1 MSFTKYSE
9 YKESGIDWLGPV
21 PITWLIQRSDAVLK
35 STRRQID
42 PSQFAKEDVF
52 HYSIPSVQEI
62 GTGRIEDGSEIA
74 SAKQLIDKK
83 VVLVSKLNPRKATTC
98 IAEPKGRLTLC
109 STEFVSL
116 EPKNL
121 SIEYLAY
128 LVQGEGFRQSLE
140 SKVMSVTNSHQRAEP
155 SDIYRFWMAL
165 PSQLEQQK
173 ISTFLDRETAKID
186 ALVAEQESLIE
197 ILKEKRQGVI
207 RQAITKGL
215 ELNVPMKDS
224 GVEWLGLI
232 PSHWSSSRFKW
243 QIERNDGGV
252 WGDDPD
258 GEEDTIV
265 LRSTEQTVDG
275 HWRMDNPSARKLSR
289 SERAAALL
297 EEGDLVVTKSSGS
310 SLHIG
315 KTTIVTTEIAAAGC
329 CYSNFMQR
337 VRMRASFLPELAWY
351 VMNNELARLQF
362 DLASNS
368 TTGLANLNA
377 TMIGAI
383 VLAIP
388 PLDEQGRIVSFLR
401 SECQRIDGLISEVDL
416 AITLLAERRSSLV
429 SAAVTGQID
438 IRKLE
443 VA

>member
-1 MSFTKYSE
+1 MSFTKYPE
-9 YKESGIDWLGPV
+9 YIESGIDWLGPV

-42 PSQFAKEDVF
+42 PSQFAKEEVF

-186 ALVAEQESLIE
+186 ALVAEQERLIE
-197 ILKEKRQGVI
+197 LLEEKRQAVI
-207 RQAITKGL
+207 SHAVTKGL
-215 ELNVPMKDS
+215 DPTTPMKNS
-224 GVEWLGLI
+224 GMSWLGTV
-232 PSHWSSSRFKW
+232 PSHWIVMTVRRVARRIQAGSTPPTAMISYFQDGTVPWFGPSSF
-243 QIERNDGGV
+243 DGAISVKNPVKLLHESAISDGV
-252 WGDDPD
+252 
-258 GEEDTIV
+258 
-265 LRSTEQTVDG
+265 
-275 HWRMDNPSARKLSR
+275 ARLFG
-289 SERAAALL
+289 AGAT
-297 EEGDLVVTKSSGS
+297 LVVTIGATLGKVS
-310 SLHIG
+310 SLPQPGSTNQQITAIEFDPG
-315 KTTIVTTEIAAAGC
+315 LVVPLFGSFQIRRLENTLRAIAPSAT
-329 CYSNFMQR
+329 
-337 VRMRASFLPELAWY
+337 LPILTSH
-351 VMNNELARLQF
+351 
-362 DLASNS
+362 DLAEMPFVLPPSKTEQEEVVRFINDS
-368 TTGLANLNA
+368 SRELDRLAA
-377 TMIGAI
+377 EAGSAI
-383 VLAIP
+383 A
-388 PLDEQGRIVSFLR
+388 
-401 SECQRIDGLISEVDL
+401 
-416 AITLLAERRSSLV
+416 LLHERRSALI

-438 IRKLE
+438 VRQHE
-443 VA
+443 AA